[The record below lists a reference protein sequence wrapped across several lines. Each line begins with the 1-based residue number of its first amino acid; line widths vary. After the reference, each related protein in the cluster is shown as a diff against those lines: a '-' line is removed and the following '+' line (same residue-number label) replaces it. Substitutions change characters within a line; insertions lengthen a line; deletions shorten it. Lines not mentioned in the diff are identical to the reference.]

1 MDAEL
6 VRKTLKMY
14 NLTIKN
20 AILIK
25 LNTIIYLYENCHLP
39 KKKMGR
45 KRRRNWKTSEN
56 EPENGFFG
64 LISWNFQ
71 DFIKNHNMPCTSL
84 LVQISKEFDRI
95 YLGE

>member
-6 VRKTLKMY
+6 VRKSLKIY

-25 LNTIIYLYENCHLP
+25 LKTIMYLYETCHLP
-39 KKKMGR
+39 KKIGR
-45 KRRRNWKTSEN
+45 KRRRNWKISEN

-64 LISWNFQ
+64 LIS
-71 DFIKNHNMPCTSL
+71 
-84 LVQISKEFDRI
+84 
-95 YLGE
+95 